1 MNRLF
6 SGRFASVLFF
16 LKEVKT
22 ISSKDDLRINE
33 KIRAREIRLIG
44 PNGDAMGV
52 VNTVDAQRVANDNLM
67 DLVEISPNASP
78 PVCKVMDYGKYRY
91 EQHRRV
97 KDAKKNQKVTI
108 LKEIKFRPRIED
120 HDMETKSKH
129 VREFI
134 EAGDK
139 VKCTIMFRGRE
150 LSHPELGRKI
160 LTNVA
165 AAMKDIAKLEREPKL
180 EGKNMIMI
188 LSPITK

>member
-1 MNRLF
+1 M
-6 SGRFASVLFF
+6 
-16 LKEVKT
+16 KT

-78 PVCKVMDYGKYRY
+78 PVCKIMDYGKYRY

-134 EAGDK
+134 ERLAGE
-139 VKCTIMFRGRE
+139 TGRHQRLPGRGLFVVR
-150 LSHPELGRKI
+150 I
-160 LTNVA
+160 
-165 AAMKDIAKLEREPKL
+165 
-180 EGKNMIMI
+180 
-188 LSPITK
+188 

>member
-1 MNRLF
+1 M
-6 SGRFASVLFF
+6 
-16 LKEVKT
+16 KEVKT

-78 PVCKVMDYGKYRY
+78 PVCKIMDYGKYRY